1 MHSADLKSQ
10 CKKLLTSHGYDVI
23 ELDGFAHELVA
34 APER

>member
-1 MHSADLKSQ
+1 MHSADLKPQ